1 VIANA
6 TTTARGTK
14 CGPDE
19 LRQRTEQFALRVIS
33 LFRALPRTEEARV
46 LGKQVLR
53 SATGMAANYRS
64 ACRCR
69 SRADFI
75 SKIGITL
82 EEADETVFWLELLVE
97 SGTVK
102 QERLSELLNEANAL
116 VRIFSA
122 SRSTAALK
130 RQITNHQ
137 SQITNC

>member
-1 VIANA
+1 MANA
-6 TTTARGTK
+6 ARNAHGTI

-19 LRQRTEQFALRVIS
+19 LRRRTKQFALRVIS

-46 LGKQVLR
+46 LGRQLLR

-82 EEADETVFWLELLVE
+82 EEADETVFWLELLVD
-97 SGTVK
+97 SATVK
-102 QERLSELLNEANAL
+102 EERAAELLNEANEL
-116 VRIFSA
+116 VRIFA
-122 SRSTAALK
+122 APRSTAASRREIADHKL
-130 RQITNHQ
+130 
-137 SQITNC
+137 QITNC